1 MRRIYDVIVVG
12 GGAIGSSIAWQ
23 AAKKGLNVLLVERG
37 RIGQEASSAAAGML
51 GAQLEADRP
60 GPMLDL
66 CVSSRS
72 IFPEFAAELR
82 KDSGI
87 DIELTQNGILQLAFN
102 DEEKSFLEKE
112 AQWQEAAGLRCEWWS
127 GEKVARRE
135 PSLAPCLG
143 GLYLPDDGNLHAH
156 RFMDALRIA
165 VHHFASVLEQ
175 TEILRVEKTADCF
188 RVYTHQDTSFEAE
201 RLVLAAGAFAT
212 SLLRSLELSIDI
224 HPVKGQMMAIRPRD
238 LQLQHTV
245 FSQHAYLVP
254 KRDGKIVVGATEERE
269 ARYDKSPSS
278 DSLAWL
284 LYSLKRIAP
293 SLGHSEF
300 IHTWTGL
307 RPEGSG
313 PPLIGPV
320 PTIPGLFLSLGH
332 FRNGILLSA
341 ITSEILA
348 HLLTGRDVEENW
360 KSFFPTDIRQ
370 GQLERRR

>member
-1 MRRIYDVIVVG
+1 M
-12 GGAIGSSIAWQ
+12 
-23 AAKKGLNVLLVERG
+23 
-37 RIGQEASSAAAGML
+37 
-51 GAQLEADRP
+51 
-60 GPMLDL
+60 
-66 CVSSRS
+66 
-72 IFPEFAAELR
+72 
-82 KDSGI
+82 
-87 DIELTQNGILQLAFN
+87 
-102 DEEKSFLEKE
+102 
-112 AQWQEAAGLRCEWWS
+112 
-127 GEKVARRE
+127 
-135 PSLAPCLG
+135 
-143 GLYLPDDGNLHAH
+143 PDDGNLHAH

-269 ARYDKSPSS
+269 AGYDKSPSS

-293 SLGHSEF
+293 VLAILNSF
-300 IHTWTGL
+300 IHGQVCDL
-307 RPEGSG
+307 KGVVR
-313 PPLIGPV
+313 
-320 PTIPGLFLSLGH
+320 
-332 FRNGILLSA
+332 
-341 ITSEILA
+341 
-348 HLLTGRDVEENW
+348 HLLVPCPQFLDCFSHSDIFETEFYFQPSHLKFLLICSQVVMLKKTGNHFSLLIYDKGNW
-360 KSFFPTDIRQ
+360 REGDNYADPCQRQ
-370 GQLERRR
+370 RYKH